1 MRCFVCRELI
11 KSEPTESQ
19 DITIQNSSFV
29 FTPEQPDPEHITLSL
44 STTPE
49 AKLFFHRECFEEIA
63 GDEFAE
69 TIEQNK
75 HQCLL
80 CLENDRAATINK
92 WGKPVRGWT
101 CDECGKLAPPCNPC
115 KTQMVLRFSRNNRN
129 IFWSCPKFPAC
140 KNSRSII

>member
-11 KSEPTESQ
+11 KSELVEPRE
-19 DITIQNSSFV
+19 ITLQGSSMI
-29 FTPEQPDPEHITLSL
+29 FTPEQPDPEHFTLSL

-49 AKLFFHRECFEEIA
+49 AKLFFHRECFSGIA

-75 HQCLL
+75 NQCLL
-80 CLENDRAATINK
+80 CLEENRASTINK
-92 WGKPVRGWT
+92 WGKPSFKWT

-115 KTQMVLRFSRNNRN
+115 KTQMILRFSNKNRN
-129 IFWSCPKFPAC
+129 IFWSCPRFPGC